1 MELREKPG
9 KIQKLFELSL
19 RFRLIFVLLMVGFV
33 AAFVATGWQQMG
45 SLPLGASEAL
55 GRWIAE
61 FTNVASAWNASQY
74 IFVAGLSMIVL
85 YFVFGGVRGGLAG
98 LLGVAAFVG
107 ALFALGGDEDM
118 LLIFFGAF
126 AGLALLLMLF
136 AKWSVA
142 CALFPF
148 VLSWLLLTGFLGW
161 FPLMIGKAWLMWAV
175 LSTIAFSGVVACAL
189 IAGKELGEGSPQ
201 AGALVKAG
209 KKMLAPIMIASLL
222 AITALVVDMSVVVDW
237 RRIGI
242 AAIIWVAFNVWFFG
256 FTFGTMSFAPWDRLR
271 AGSRRVKMSDK
282 KKKAPAKKSRK

>member
-19 RFRLIFVLLMVGFV
+19 RFRLIFVVLMVGFAV
-33 AAFVATGWQQMG
+33 AFIATGWQQMG

-55 GRWIAE
+55 GMWIAE
-61 FTNVASAWNASQY
+61 FTNVVSAWNSAQY
-74 IFVAGLSMIVL
+74 IFVAGLSMVVL
-85 YFVFGGVRGGLAG
+85 YFVFGGWRGGVAG
-98 LLGVAAFVG
+98 LLALAAFVG

-118 LLIFFGAF
+118 LLIFFAVF
-126 AGLALLLMLF
+126 AGLSLVLMLF

-148 VLSWLLLTGFLGW
+148 ALSWLLLTGFLGW
-161 FPLMIGKAWLMWAV
+161 FPMMIGKSWLMWAV
-175 LSTIAFSGVVACAL
+175 LSGVAFSGAVACAL

-222 AITALVVDMSVVVDW
+222 ALSALVVDMGGVVDGKT
-237 RRIGI
+237 IGS
-242 AAIIWVAFNVWFFG
+242 AAVLWVTFNVWFFG
-256 FTFGTMSFAPWDRLR
+256 FNFGTMSFAPWDRLR

-282 KKKAPAKKSRK
+282 KKPVKKKSKK

>member
-1 MELREKPG
+1 MDLREKPG
-9 KIQKLFELSL
+9 KIQKIFELSL
-19 RFRLIFVLLMVGFV
+19 RFRLIFVLLMVGFAV
-33 AAFVATGWQQMG
+33 AFVATGWQQMG

-61 FTNVASAWNASQY
+61 FTNVVSAWNASQY
-74 IFVAGLSMIVL
+74 IFVAGLSMVVL
-85 YFVFGGVRGGLAG
+85 YFVFGGWRGGLAG

-148 VLSWLLLTGFLGW
+148 ALSWLLLTGFLGW
-161 FPLMIGKAWLMWAV
+161 FPMMIGKAWLMWAV
-175 LSTIAFSGVVACAL
+175 LSGVGFSGIVACAL
-189 IAGKELGEGSPQ
+189 IAGKELGDGTPS

-222 AITALVVDMSVVVDW
+222 SLSALVVDMSVVVDW
-237 RRIGI
+237 RRMGI
-242 AAIIWVAFNVWFFG
+242 AAILWVAFNVWFFG

-271 AGSRRVKMSDK
+271 AGSRRVKMSEK